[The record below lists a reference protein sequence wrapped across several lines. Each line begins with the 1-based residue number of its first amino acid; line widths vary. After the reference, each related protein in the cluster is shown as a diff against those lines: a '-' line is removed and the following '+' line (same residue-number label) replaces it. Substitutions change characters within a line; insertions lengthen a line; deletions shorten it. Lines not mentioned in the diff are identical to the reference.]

1 MDISTVKPSWPTQ
14 SNLAIQNWKKHFR
27 QSSQCEFQFQCYDF
41 ESIFWGKCV
50 AYSTMFYPRAPYV
63 ANHVGNRFLGAG
75 QAYAGPSVVGY
86 PIGNGFAKDFK
97 KNALGKS
104 KL

>member
-1 MDISTVKPSWPTQ
+1 M
-14 SNLAIQNWKKHFR
+14 
-27 QSSQCEFQFQCYDF
+27 
-41 ESIFWGKCV
+41 
-50 AYSTMFYPRAPYV
+50 

-97 KNALGKS
+97 KYTWKIKTGNPEVS
-104 KL
+104 